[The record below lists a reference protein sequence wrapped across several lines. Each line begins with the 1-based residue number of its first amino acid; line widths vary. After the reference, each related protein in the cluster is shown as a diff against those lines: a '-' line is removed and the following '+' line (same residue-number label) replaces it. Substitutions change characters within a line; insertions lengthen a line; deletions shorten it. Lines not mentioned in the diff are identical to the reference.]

1 MLFKKRGFQKCQNF
15 HRKAPVWESLF
26 NKVND
31 LRPVTL
37 SKKRLQHRCF
47 PVRFP
52 KFLRVLISKNICERV
67 LLARFVC
74 IFKNKFL
81 ISDATKIV
89 QRCIYHSDNYQNPR
103 FFLLTKC
110 GMVKLQA
117 LKTKYFTGK
126 NLFLIIVRFK
136 SSLFRKRTLRNS
148 FFFHYFC

>member
-1 MLFKKRGFQKCQNF
+1 M
-15 HRKAPVWESLF
+15 WESLL
-26 NKVND
+26 NKVSD

-81 ISDATKIV
+81 ISDAKKIV
-89 QRCIYHSDNYQNPR
+89 QSCIYHSDNYQIPPS
-103 FFLLTKC
+103 FLLTKC
-110 GMVKLQA
+110 GMGELQA

-136 SSLFRKRTLRNS
+136 SSLLRKRTLRNS
-148 FFFHYFC
+148 FFFYYFC